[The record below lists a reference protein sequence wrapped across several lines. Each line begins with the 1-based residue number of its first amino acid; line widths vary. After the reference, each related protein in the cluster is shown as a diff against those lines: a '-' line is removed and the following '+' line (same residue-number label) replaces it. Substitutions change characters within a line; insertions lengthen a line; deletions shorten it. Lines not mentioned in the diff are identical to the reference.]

1 MTREDIEAI
10 RQELKGI
17 KSAINILAGSDSTA
31 SSTSGNQVIANDIL
45 TTINTSLD
53 VIEANSAA
61 GSNPN
66 GQATMVNSAPV
77 VIASDQSVLRISATA
92 LPLPTGAATASGVAT
107 VNSNITSLRFV
118 EMSDLSLKLSA
129 VIVGLDNFKN
139 FSNDSLFYEKGVP
152 SVFYKVRDV
161 YQSNGAIATQILNL
175 DGTASPFTS
184 FTSLIPLG
192 YKGIV
197 SEWQFAC
204 AAPVTTTAN
213 LTLKAA
219 DASGFSYFNY
229 ITGFQII
236 NASVTIPT
244 EIVIK
249 SGSTVIWRGYVG
261 VGAVLNSA
269 VGTSFLTPLKALLV
283 NDALTFACISTA
295 SSVYVNAQ
303 GYTAP

>member
-1 MTREDIEAI
+1 MTRDDIEAI

-31 SSTSGNQVIANDIL
+31 SSTSGNQVIGNDIL
-45 TTINTSLD
+45 TTINASLD

-66 GQATMVNSAPV
+66 GQATMANSASV
-77 VIASDQSVLRISATA
+77 VIASNQSTLPISATT
-92 LPLPTGAATASGVAT
+92 LPLPTNAATASGLTT
-107 VNSNITSLRFV
+107 VNANITALRTV
-118 EMSDLSLKLSA
+118 EMVDLSIKLNS
-129 VIVGLDNFKN
+129 VIAGLETYRN
-139 FSNDSLFYEKGVP
+139 FSGVSLFYQKNNP
-152 SVFYKVRDV
+152 SVFYRARDV

-175 DGTASPFTS
+175 DGTASAFTS
-184 FTSLIPLG
+184 FTDLVPLG

-219 DASGFSYFNY
+219 DAGGLFNY

-269 VGTSFLTPLKALLV
+269 VGTSFLTPLRALSSS
-283 NDALTFACISTA
+283 DAFTFACISAA

-303 GYTAP
+303 GYVAP